1 MRKKNV
7 RRFVFILTIIL
18 ILIMSG
24 SPSHAGTSDGYW
36 LLIHTEAIIPD
47 DNVSSDGSYEKYYDD
62 SDGRI
67 EFRRIKN
74 FTSSSGN
81 QRDILE
87 VEGTWSRPPEVVLGD
102 DSITLNATVKI
113 NEFQKVN
120 TNYSGIELWM
130 HWTLPSVKIGTA
142 GSDAALSDANG
153 IKTLKASVVDGVI
166 AKDFDHKTL
175 SRKISAGNGGDQR
188 VLNVVVNADGILG
201 YRYTY
206 EWTLGDP
213 AQRFSYGDLLN
224 YLKNEQNRNEMR
236 NTLRV
241 SNQFTVNAVN
251 GDYRARTREVTFD
264 ELKNCFHSDVRFFM
278 ILRGIMPTPKTFTDV
293 PESNWASPFISR
305 ASSYG
310 FVSGTGDG
318 KYSPQSSVTRAQ
330 FIAMVMNVI
339 GAEHS
344 ASAPS
349 TYSDVKPGDWYY
361 DVVVAAKEKGI
372 LNYLDVAAFTPNQ
385 QLTREEM
392 SAILSGV
399 LTAESITPVSTKAQ
413 ISSAFGD
420 AAIISNAFRESVQR
434 VYDIGLMGGKG
445 QGRFDPKGL
454 TTRAEAAAVQLKVME
469 ALFDILPIH
478 EN

>member
-24 SPSHAGTSDGYW
+24 CPSQASTSDGYW

-47 DNVSSDGSYEKYYDD
+47 DSVSSDGSYEKYYDD

-142 GSDAALSDANG
+142 GSDAA
-153 IKTLKASVVDGVI
+153 
-166 AKDFDHKTL
+166 
-175 SRKISAGNGGDQR
+175 
-188 VLNVVVNADGILG
+188 
-201 YRYTY
+201 
-206 EWTLGDP
+206 
-213 AQRFSYGDLLN
+213 QRFSYGDLLN
-224 YLKNEQNRNEMR
+224 DLKNEQNRNEMR

-251 GDYRARTREVTFD
+251 GDYLARTREVTFD

-372 LNYLDVAAFTPNQ
+372 LNYLDAAAFTPNQ

-420 AAIISNAFRESVQR
+420 AANISNAFRESVQH